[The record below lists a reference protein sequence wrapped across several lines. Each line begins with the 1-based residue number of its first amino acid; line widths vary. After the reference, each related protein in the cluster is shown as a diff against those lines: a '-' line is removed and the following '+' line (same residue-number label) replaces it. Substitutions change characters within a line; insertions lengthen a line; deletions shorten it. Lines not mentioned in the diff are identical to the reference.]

1 MNANPV
7 LLQKKYARI
16 IELYAD
22 KFHVPTEE
30 ALACLYRSQLYKL
43 ISEGVSDLH
52 CMSDDYLA
60 EELHDE
66 WSAKQAGDI

>member
-1 MNANPV
+1 MIANAT

-16 IELYAD
+16 VGLYAR
-22 KFHVPTEE
+22 KYHMSQKE
-30 ALACLYRSQLYKL
+30 ALSDLYTSDLYHL
-43 ISEGVSDLH
+43 ISSGVSDLH

-66 WSAKQAGDI
+66 LVAKATDF